1 MTVFTVTIS
10 QGEYEER
17 TERTLIFSSIEKVQE
32 WKESYKTSYESFY
45 QNGKEWAHIAE
56 IEVDTN
62 KIISRDNSFYIEVE
76 RAPIQ
81 FLYDLD
87 EDLLDDL
94 AKLKDE
100 LS

>member
-10 QGEYEER
+10 QGEFEER
-17 TERTLIFSSIEKVQE
+17 TERTLIFSSLDKLQE

-45 QNGKEWAHIAE
+45 QNGREWVYIEE

-62 KIISRDNSFYIEVE
+62 KVISRDRPFCIEVE
-76 RAPIQ
+76 SAPIQ

-87 EDLLDDL
+87 KDLLDDL